1 MFKQGGRGDTG
12 RRGDTGD
19 TGGRGGMGESMR
31 RQGETREAWR
41 IRGSSE
47 DKGNRGGK

>member
-12 RRGDTGD
+12 GSGD
-19 TGGRGGMGESMR
+19 TGGRGGMGGSMR
-31 RQGETREAWR
+31 RQGETGEAWR

-47 DKGNRGGK
+47 DRGNRGGK